1 MPIYEY
7 ICQKCGHDF
16 EALQKVS
23 DAPLRK
29 CPECGA
35 LRLRKLVSK
44 PTFRLK
50 GSGWYETDFKKDK
63 KRLLAE
69 PAGGQAGDGKESADA
84 PGKSE
89 TKGPDKGSDK
99 PEKKADTKPA
109 KAAAS
114 STGTT
119 SD

>member
-7 ICQKCGHDF
+7 VCQKCGHDF

-29 CPECGA
+29 CPDCGA

-69 PAGGQAGDGKESADA
+69 PAGGQAGDGKESKDA
-84 PGKSE
+84 SGKSE
-89 TKGPDKGSDK
+89 TKDTPDKGDK
-99 PEKKADTKPA
+99 PEKKADKKPA
-109 KAAAS
+109 KAAAD
-114 STGTT
+114 TGTA